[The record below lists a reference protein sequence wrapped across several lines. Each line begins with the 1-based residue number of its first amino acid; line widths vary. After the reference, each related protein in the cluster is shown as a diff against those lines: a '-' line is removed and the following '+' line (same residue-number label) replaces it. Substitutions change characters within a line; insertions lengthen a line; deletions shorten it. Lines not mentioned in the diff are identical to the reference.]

1 MSLGTLLKINGE
13 VVPGIKSY
21 EVLPEK
27 LYKSTSGNETG
38 RDLNGNLHLNFI
50 GVCPKIQI
58 TLRNG
63 LGQSDI
69 ARIVR
74 ILSKSSFTAEYY
86 DPILGRNSSG
96 QYYANTPTIGILS
109 KKREL
114 YQEFKF
120 NIIPL
125 SPNGEY

>member
-1 MSLGTLLKINGE
+1 MSLGNLLTIDGE
-13 VVPGIKSY
+13 VVPGIKEY
-21 EVLPEK
+21 AVLPEK
-27 LYKSTSGNETG
+27 LYKSTSGSETG

-50 GVCPKIQI
+50 GVCPKLQI

-63 LGQSDI
+63 LTQAQI

-74 ILSKSSFTAEYY
+74 ILSRSSFIAEYY
-86 DPILGRNSSG
+86 DPILGRNTSG
-96 QYYANTPTIGILS
+96 RYYANTPTVSLLS
-109 KKREL
+109 KQREL